1 MPVNVVKTRADERL
15 WERAKAQAT
24 KQGHAGNYPYIMSIF
39 QTMRGNPGASL
50 AEIQRVLDAVK
61 ADLEAENETA
71 LLDYFNEQ
79 IAHFT
84 DFTAKQ
90 LAKTSPPVRPPFEI
104 QAREIDSYE
113 DFARL
118 YREAWVMVKKY
129 GGQVGA
135 QLGLEHMAL
144 LADLYPEWEAKFED
158 AQGYGASPVTAVVP
172 IVPTAA
178 PPAVIDPPDSAA
190 VREAKDNVL
199 EWATQLAALP
209 PPSVEDFMGFS
220 AATDR
225 PMRTFLG
232 KVGSRPVPLEDWL
245 RASRLLIIHSRTQLP
260 RAGVMKAV
268 RAFERAVFEKHLAH
282 YNKQRDPDFPILE
295 EDSYE
300 PLSDDFNIV
309 DEEEGQAVETGFGTV
324 KWTWGGGDT
333 VEFALPKKM
342 GRENIVRDKLVDQ
355 GYIAAIKGYATG
367 GSYRGRPQK
376 VWRLVL
382 HLHGV
387 PALIEMIR
395 KAGGNLAARRLQ
407 AALASWVLARPEA
420 MNKPRQRPTEQEKE
434 DRTLRVRK
442 PRNAGGWWNVYW
454 HPPNVPKQEYGWN
467 ASEKRWARRKVPPY
481 EIIQKLQKKHPE
493 GGWGTGG
500 ETFKV
505 EGVGY
510 VFYTPPSAKKWYG
523 VFVESAEE
531 DPEHPWDNYSYKPG
545 SGWWDQNEPRP
556 RVQAALAEKAPNIFR
571 PPF

>member
-50 AEIQRVLDAVK
+50 PEIERILDAVK

-71 LLDYFNEQ
+71 LLSYFNEQ
-79 IAHFT
+79 ITHFT

-90 LAKTSPPVRPPFEI
+90 IAKTSPAQVVRPPFEI

-113 DFARL
+113 DFERL
-118 YREAWVMVKKY
+118 YREKWVMVKKY
-129 GGQVGA
+129 SGQVGA
-135 QLGLEHMAL
+135 QLALEHMAL
-144 LADLYPEWEAKFED
+144 LADLYPEWEARLEEED
-158 AQGYGASPVTAVVP
+158 SSPVTAVAP
-172 IVPTAA
+172 IVPAAA
-178 PPAVIDPPDSAA
+178 PPVIDPPDSAA
-190 VREAKDNVL
+190 VKEAKNNVL
-199 EWATQLAALP
+199 EWANQLAALP

-245 RASRLLIIHSRTQLP
+245 RASRLLIVHSRTQLP

-268 RAFERAVFEKHLAH
+268 RAFERAVFEKHFD
-282 YNKQRDPDFPILE
+282 YFKKQRDRTFPILE
-295 EDSYE
+295 NDSYE
-300 PLSDDFNIV
+300 ALPDDFNIV

-324 KWTWGGGDT
+324 RWTWGGGDT

-342 GRENIVRDKLVDQ
+342 GRMALLRDKLVDE
-355 GYIAAIKGYATG
+355 GYIATLKGYATG
-367 GSYRGRPQK
+367 GSYGGRAQK

-420 MNKPRQRPTEQEKE
+420 MNKPQQRPTEQEKE
-434 DRTLRVRK
+434 DRSLRVRK

-454 HPPNVPKQEYGWN
+454 HPPDGDKEEYGWS
-467 ASEKRWARRKVPPY
+467 ASQKRWARGKIPPFQLI
-481 EIIQKLQKKHPE
+481 EKLQKKHPE
-493 GGWGTGG
+493 ANWAAGEGEVIQAGGLRI
-500 ETFKV
+500 V
-505 EGVGY
+505 VGS
-510 VFYTPPSAKKWYG
+510 PSAKGWYNI
-523 VFVESAEE
+523 VVEGREMDEGERYGFHTKYGWAKKHKPSYAIQEALNDH
-531 DPEHPWDNYSYKPG
+531 DPDTFPI
-545 SGWWDQNEPRP
+545 
-556 RVQAALAEKAPNIFR
+556 ALR
-571 PPF
+571 